1 MESNKTFTRHVE
13 FSPLTRILHWVRALC
28 IFALIITGFYLG
40 YPFLTSEPGMQ
51 LYALARGW
59 HVIIG
64 FVLIGA
70 TLFRFYL
77 FFFSRGSAEERK
89 SLPDSFSASKWIAI
103 LKTYLLLGT
112 HPKQNGAYNPLQLV
126 TYTFLMILIVL
137 MSVTGIV
144 LYMHT
149 YHEGLGGAL
158 EPVFKSVE
166 VMFGGL
172 AQVRFIHHCTTW
184 AFVVFIPVHIYM
196 ATWNAVRYPGGGL
209 DTIASG
215 YRYEK
220 QEG

>member
-1 MESNKTFTRHVE
+1 MKSQKTFTRHVE

-40 YPFLTSEPGMQ
+40 YPFLSPDTRF
-51 LYALARGW
+51 LYAFARSW
-59 HVIIG
+59 HEMIG

-70 TLFRFYL
+70 TLFRIYL
-77 FFFSRGSAEERK
+77 FFFSRGCKEERK
-89 SLPDSFSASKWIAI
+89 SLPDSVNISKWIAI
-103 LKTYLLLGT
+103 LKTYLLLGA

-126 TYTFLMILIVL
+126 TYTLLMILILV
-137 MSVTGIV
+137 MSVSGVV

-149 YHEGLGGAL
+149 YHEGLGAVL
-158 EPVFKSVE
+158 MPFFKSVE

-184 AFVVFIPVHIYM
+184 AFVIFIPVHIYM

-209 DTIASG
+209 DTIAGG

-220 QEG
+220 NEG

>member
-1 MESNKTFTRHVE
+1 MENKKTFVRHVE

-28 IFALIITGFYLG
+28 IFALILTGFYLG
-40 YPFLTSEPGMQ
+40 YPFLSPEPGAQ
-51 LYALARGW
+51 IYALGRSA

-70 TLFRFYL
+70 TLFRIYL
-77 FFFSRGSAEERK
+77 FFLSRGCAEERK
-89 SLPDSFSASKWIAI
+89 SLPDALNVSTWIAI
-103 LKTYLLLGT
+103 LKTYLLIGK

-126 TYTFLMILIVL
+126 TYTLLMILILV
-137 MSVTGIV
+137 MSVSGIV
-144 LYMHT
+144 LYMHN
-149 YHEGLGGAL
+149 YHEGLGGAFMPL
-158 EPVFKSVE
+158 FKSME

-209 DTIASG
+209 DTIAGG

-220 QEG
+220 QD